1 MPEVR
6 CRGSTEARRVLAT
19 DVESGEAGMERPV
32 PGMVLEE
39 SGRMGRNQTG
49 GLLERGF
56 FGPKGFSPSP
66 R

>member
-1 MPEVR
+1 MDA
-6 CRGSTEARRVLAT
+6 RGCTGARRVLAT

-32 PGMVLEE
+32 PGMVREE
-39 SGRMGRNQTG
+39 GGKMGKNQTG

-56 FGPKGFSPSP
+56 FWPKGFSLSP